1 MNKYWDCK
9 VPLSSLSWISRVGK
23 SRYKLDLSGLHA
35 QCEANYARLM
45 RLLPDMDLVDRREF
59 DVTGNGSDETIRI
72 CMEVV
77 ERCRYTTMLTIFQ
90 QQAWVNWVPAP
101 KFDVRIYHDA
111 CMAEVVGYRAH
122 RKVLAKYQYPNEKML
137 HEDEKYQLNCFLGE
151 WLRHCS
157 RLGRSI
163 DGSGVEGVTI
173 QKGAPCRD

>member
-1 MNKYWDCK
+1 
-9 VPLSSLSWISRVGK
+9 VGK

-45 RLLPDMDLVDRREF
+45 RLLPDMNLVDRREF

-101 KFDVRIYHDA
+101 KFD
-111 CMAEVVGYRAH
+111 
-122 RKVLAKYQYPNEKML
+122 
-137 HEDEKYQLNCFLGE
+137 EDEKYQLNCFLGE